1 MSEISTNDIRPGTKV
16 EVDNEPY
23 LVIANEFV
31 KPGKGQAFNRIK
43 LKNIITARV
52 VEKTYKS
59 GEKFKIADIIE
70 ASMRLLYIEGD
81 NAVFMD
87 DTTFDQ
93 VSVPLSVVKA
103 TKQWLKE
110 DTIYEIIFYKG
121 EVIEVMPPT
130 FMELKITETAPGLRG
145 DTSGR
150 VLKPAVM
157 ETGANVQIPIFIA
170 EGEIIK
176 VDTRTSEYVSR
187 A

>member
-1 MSEISTNDIRPGTKV
+1 MSEISTNDLRPGAKV

-43 LKNIITARV
+43 LKNILTARV

-59 GEKFKIADIIE
+59 GEKFKEADVME
-70 ASMRLLYIEGD
+70 ANMRLLYVEGD

-93 VSVPLSVVKA
+93 INVPLSVVRDA
-103 TKQWLKE
+103 KQWLKE
-110 DTIYEIIFYKG
+110 DTMYEIIFYKG
-121 EVIEVMPPT
+121 EVIEIMPPT
-130 FMELKITETAPGLRG
+130 FMELKVIETAPGIRG

-150 VLKPAVM
+150 VLKPAIV
-157 ETGANVQIPIFIA
+157 ETKANIQIPIFIE
-170 EGEIIK
+170 EGETIK
-176 VDTRTSEYVSR
+176 VDTRTAEYVSR